1 MVMST
6 LDPYGNG
13 SIIDFNDGTGDVL
26 VERDPYLMTGLTP
39 QTVHTVVP
47 GDTLQSIANQYYGDS
62 GYWMAIADI
71 NNIAFQF
78 RDLEEGMQIIIP

>member
-1 MVMST
+1 MAISV

-13 SIIDFNDGTGDVL
+13 SLTYFNDGSGDVL
-26 VERDPYLMTGLTP
+26 VERDEYLMTGLTP
-39 QTVHTVVP
+39 KAVHTVVP
-47 GDTLQSIANQYYGDS
+47 GDTLQGIAYQYYGDS

-78 RDLEEGMQIIIP
+78 RELEEGMQIIIP